1 MGTGIATSTIAQFE
15 RISEDIKYPTGL
27 VLEAPFASV
36 IDVVRASTIVKV
48 KQNNQKTNVESKK
61 CSCTCKN
68 DRTLMLCTN
77 TYYYILNR

>member
-48 KQNNQKTNVESKK
+48 KQNR
-61 CSCTCKN
+61 SCTSKN
-68 DRTLMLCTN
+68 DRTLMLFTN
-77 TYYYILNR
+77 IYLYNEIKQD